1 MRALYTDS
9 EPMRAWH
16 ITKQGN
22 KRQHG
27 NKQFQNKRHKQDK
40 TFIIYHS
47 LKDTTITKLHRI
59 NPVYIHL
66 ILWFIFCGSLIFP
79 ISLNCHLFFKKKNC
93 SCSCSFCAFL
103 VFYAYLSPTIN
114 KDAVIPIW
122 SHRNLCVFYD
132 LAISDKF
139 VQSDL
144 YLNIWL

>member
-66 ILWFIFCGSLIFP
+66 ILWFIFCGSWIFP
-79 ISLNCHLFFKKKNC
+79 ISLNCHLFFKKKIAPVPAH
-93 SCSCSFCAFL
+93 SVHFWYFMH
-103 VFYAYLSPTIN
+103 
-114 KDAVIPIW
+114 IW
-122 SHRNLCVFYD
+122 ARLLTKMQIF
-132 LAISDKF
+132 
-139 VQSDL
+139 QSDL
-144 YLNIWL
+144 TGICAYFMIWLFRINLSKVIYT